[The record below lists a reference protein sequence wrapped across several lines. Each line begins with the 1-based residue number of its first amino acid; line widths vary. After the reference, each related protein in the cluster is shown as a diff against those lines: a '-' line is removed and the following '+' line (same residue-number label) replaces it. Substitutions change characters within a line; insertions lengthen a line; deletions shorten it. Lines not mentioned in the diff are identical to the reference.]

1 MHRIKM
7 EKLHVKCVIFTLRK
21 ILWRTGSKYFNYEEG
36 IGEKALEK
44 ERPNF

>member
-1 MHRIKM
+1 MPRIKM
-7 EKLHVKCVIFTLRK
+7 EKLQVECVIFALRK
-21 ILWRTGSKYFNYEEG
+21 ILWRTGGKYFNYGEE